1 MYPKNLPPHPKSASA
16 LPCKKNKNI
25 LANVAGIQKGSVFQ
39 THSVHNTTWNM
50 TVTVNFFANL
60 VLQ

>member
-1 MYPKNLPPHPKSASA
+1 
-16 LPCKKNKNI
+16 

-60 VLQ
+60 VLQWYCCRRHNRWNWSVHL